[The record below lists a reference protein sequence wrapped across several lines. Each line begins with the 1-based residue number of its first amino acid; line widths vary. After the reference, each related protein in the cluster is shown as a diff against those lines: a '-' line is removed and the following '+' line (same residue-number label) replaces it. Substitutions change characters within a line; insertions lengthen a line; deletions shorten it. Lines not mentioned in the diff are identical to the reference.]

1 VTARTLSLA
10 AGTILDV
17 DPADAV
23 SVAHQSGFDAVGLW
37 FDPDAW
43 SEATTRDVAERLA
56 DTGVTALDLEPVLLG
71 WGRGGDQGER
81 MIEIAA
87 TLAVP
92 FVLVASGGATSAETA
107 DRLAELS
114 LHAAATAPGVVLVL
128 EFLPIFSVGTL
139 AEAAGIVRTIGAAN
153 LGVLIDTL
161 HLDRSCSR
169 LEDAGGVAL
178 PYLQLADAGPVRPAD
193 DTGLRVEALEGR
205 LLPGDGVLPL
215 IDVLRAVP
223 EVPVSVE
230 LRSARLM
237 ADFPD
242 PVERAR
248 VVHAASAA
256 VLARA
261 D

>member
-1 VTARTLSLA
+1 
-10 AGTILDV
+10 
-17 DPADAV
+17 
-23 SVAHQSGFDAVGLW
+23 
-37 FDPDAW
+37 
-43 SEATTRDVAERLA
+43 
-56 DTGVTALDLEPVLLG
+56 
-71 WGRGGDQGER
+71 
-81 MIEIAA
+81 
-87 TLAVP
+87 
-92 FVLVASGGATSAETA
+92 
-107 DRLAELS
+107 
-114 LHAAATAPGVVLVL
+114 VL

-161 HLDRSCSR
+161 HLDRSGSR

>member
-1 VTARTLSLA
+1 VTGRTLSLA

-17 DPADAV
+17 DPAGAV

-37 FDPDAW
+37 FDPEAW
-43 SEATTRDVAERLA
+43 SDATTRNVAERLA
-56 DTGVTALDLEPVLLG
+56 DTGVTALDIEPVLFG
-71 WGRGGDQGER
+71 WGRRGDHGEQ

-92 FVLVASGGATSAETA
+92 HVLVASGGATATETA
-107 DRLAELS
+107 ERLTALS
-114 LHAAATAPGVVLVL
+114 AHAAEVAPEVVLVL
-128 EFLPIFSVGTL
+128 EFLPIFSVATL
-139 AEAAGIVRTIGAAN
+139 AQAARIVRAIGAPN
-153 LGVLIDTL
+153 VGVLVDTL
-161 HLDRSCSR
+161 HLDRSGSR

-193 DTGLRVEALEGR
+193 VTGLRVEALEGR
-205 LLPGDGVLPL
+205 LLPGEGVLPL
-215 IDVLRAVP
+215 VDVLRAIP
-223 EVPVSVE
+223 GVPVSVE
-230 LRSARLM
+230 LRSSRLT
-237 ADFPD
+237 ADVPD

-261 D
+261 G